1 MSGLEQGKRHA
12 ALRSNF
18 EAEQIDL
25 GSEAPLSVDGEGSGL
40 VDRRRVSVQWL
51 SGVILTGLCGAA
63 LMSGAVFAALDGE
76 TNFATVPERV
86 ESALHGAIGA
96 ITERVA
102 NATRKTDRLP
112 PPGEANAA
120 RQVIRVSTTTRGSG
134 NREIVRVRP
143 FIRVAGNLS
152 LSVSQLSA
160 NIPPFNA
167 QKMAAQ

>member
-25 GSEAPLSVDGEGSGL
+25 GSEAPLSVDGESSGL

-51 SGVILTGLCGAA
+51 SGIILTGLCGAA

-86 ESALHGAIGA
+86 EAALRAAVTGIAA
-96 ITERVA
+96 RVS
-102 NATRKTDRLP
+102 NATRKADRLP
-112 PPGEANAA
+112 PPG
-120 RQVIRVSTTTRGSG
+120 
-134 NREIVRVRP
+134 
-143 FIRVAGNLS
+143 
-152 LSVSQLSA
+152 
-160 NIPPFNA
+160 
-167 QKMAAQ
+167 

>member
-12 ALRSNF
+12 ALRSSL
-18 EAEQIDL
+18 EVEHIDL
-25 GSEAPLSVDGEGSGL
+25 GNEPPLSVDGESSGL

-86 ESALHGAIGA
+86 EGALRGAVSGIV
-96 ITERVA
+96 ERVA
-102 NATRKTDRLP
+102 NVARKADRLP

-134 NREIVRVRP
+134 NRAIVRGRP
-143 FIRVAGNLS
+143 FIRVAANA
-152 LSVSQLSA
+152 SV
-160 NIPPFNA
+160 
-167 QKMAAQ
+167 AAPEALA

>member
-134 NREIVRVRP
+134 NREIVRVRVVP
-143 FIRVAGNLS
+143 VMCTPAS
-152 LSVSQLSA
+152 LPSCVLSA
-160 NIPPFNA
+160 SAPAPTPHDSA
-167 QKMAAQ
+167 